1 MTRSF
6 RRVVLAAALLM
17 GGCGTA
23 TFIVQQYDGKPLPRE
38 RIALLRINGGSALR
52 LESLDGERLN
62 YELKGLDNRVH
73 IEMLPGV
80 HEIGVSDPEDGLL
93 QVRRFRAQPGK
104 VYRPALI
111 DAPQAGGRLAT
122 RVFALFEVSADDDQV
137 LAELPDYPE
146 AVEAEAASSAPP
158 ALSAVPLAPNALT
171 TELPA
176 ATASVPG
183 APSISAA
190 ASQSAV
196 PSVAPSVP
204 AAMSAAPVA
213 SVPVASVPVTSAPVP
228 AVNAPAAA
236 PSASSR

>member
-1 MTRSF
+1 
-6 RRVVLAAALLM
+6 LAAALLM

-62 YELKGLDNRVH
+62 YELKGLENRVH

-93 QVRRFRAQPGK
+93 QVRRFRAEPGK

-111 DAPQAGGRLAT
+111 DAPQAGGRLAA

-146 AVEAEAASSAPP
+146 AVEAPTAPSAPP
-158 ALSAVPLAPNALT
+158 ALSATSLAPATLT
-171 TELPA
+171 TSELPA

-183 APSISAA
+183 AASVSAA

-196 PSVAPSVP
+196 PSLAGSVP
-204 AAMSAAPVA
+204 ASITSAPVAGVPVA
-213 SVPVASVPVTSAPVP
+213 SVPVASAPVP
-228 AVNAPAAA
+228 AVSAPPAA